1 MDPGFVSLRQLNAAR
16 EQLIQCGECLI
27 IFELRNMMYRFVSQ
41 SVVLQFFFLVCL
53 LTFGCMHKLMNTGM
67 NIFVLMCA
75 RAHL

>member
-41 SVVLQFFFLVCL
+41 SVVLQFFF
-53 LTFGCMHKLMNTGM
+53 F
-67 NIFVLMCA
+67 
-75 RAHL
+75 